1 MTTNIKKIDATMHEA
16 KFVRPLGGL
25 LGLFFPIFSVCV
37 ERESRNIGAV
47 WKMEKKKWDK
57 NVGDKSVKSQRLV
70 LFAFFNSSKLS

>member
-25 LGLFFPIFSVCV
+25 LGLFFPIFSLCFFSVCV

-47 WKMEKKKWDK
+47 WKIEKKKWDK
-57 NVGDKSVKSQRLV
+57 NG
-70 LFAFFNSSKLS
+70 